1 MNIQLEDFEGPLDL
15 LLHLVRVNKVDIYE
29 VNIKDIILQYLDFIN
44 NIEKTNIDVSSEYL
58 VMAAELLHLKSKM
71 LINNKLDDE
80 EEDNIYEITSEE
92 DLRDKL
98 IEYEKYKNVCD
109 SFKELENNRHEY
121 YTKLPENLS
130 EYSDGEKLINS
141 DVDLEDLVNA
151 FLEMQKRLFYKK
163 PVTTRVT
170 KKEISV
176 KDRINH
182 IREILSIKNKMEFS
196 ELFMDNT
203 KEDIVVTFL
212 SLLDMT
218 KNDEILL
225 TQEKNFGR
233 LFIEKK

>member
-196 ELFMDNT
+196 ELFIDNS